1 MDSVAGDGAG
11 ATVRRQGAARDGIVP
26 GKHPAE
32 IRKSLHRGDASV
44 AVVPAML
51 VDADGQVAE
60 GPGADRLAR
69 LLREAR

>member
-1 MDSVAGDGAG
+1 VSVVSA
-11 ATVRRQGAARDGIVP
+11 
-26 GKHPAE
+26 
-32 IRKSLHRGDASV
+32 GDASV

-51 VDADGQVAE
+51 VDADGKVAE